1 SRLFFS
7 SALCA
12 ITACDVFC
20 MCIQWLAELRSFSV
34 LFGLIRPTLTMAR
47 FGKRPTQYLAVL
59 NRRSSPWG
67 WPRYSRL
74 ASSLDRPTW
83 IVPCLSTPVHYY
95 AEGLGIR
102 ESVSIR
108 PAGGPVEVPSAFQLR

>member
-1 SRLFFS
+1 MCPRPHAGSRHVIELRVLLETTTCSIRARVAQGGVGKSSRLFFS

-20 MCIQWLAELRSFSV
+20 MCIQWLAELRSLSV

-67 WPRYSRL
+67 
-74 ASSLDRPTW
+74 
-83 IVPCLSTPVHYY
+83 
-95 AEGLGIR
+95 
-102 ESVSIR
+102 
-108 PAGGPVEVPSAFQLR
+108 